1 MGVFLSPVTTGPA
14 SQGKI
19 TQESRAL
26 SNSANDLHFL
36 RHSVVITVLLSRVI
50 IIIIVAVVVAVVAV
64 IAIVTVII
72 IVAVFVVVVV
82 IILHIGR
89 HQN

>member
-50 IIIIVAVVVAVVAV
+50 IIIVAVVVAVVAV